1 MKTNAAL
8 RQLFTALEVEV
19 RNDAAATCPDEAA
32 ANVEARQRM
41 RTIRT
46 QYDALSRSQGFSH
59 LITDPRTGRA
69 DAQTA
74 LFFARQLEY
83 VMRETYREEFD
94 DLPFANGD
102 IIPFDTEIPEN
113 ARVFMYYL
121 YTGLG
126 IARFID
132 SYARGN
138 LPLVTMAAAQK
149 AGMVKPFGNAYAWT
163 TQDIRDASMGGIPL
177 TTELASWAKRAH
189 EELLNDT
196 IAWGREDLGIPGLLN
211 HPNITIGDSPA
222 NGTAGSTFWSAK
234 SVDNILADIFTLI
247 TTPTR
252 LTRGREK
259 VNMVLLPLA
268 EMLLIST
275 LRMGTGDGTLTV
287 LGYVKAA
294 YPGVEFKTVEELSAT
309 GSGGNLTTDSAYA
322 FTARDPKR
330 ARAVA
335 PILFRQYPVQ
345 QDDLTYKVPCESTT
359 GGVIMPR
366 PIAAFRMDGI
376 GQS

>member
-1 MKTNAAL
+1 MKRSAAL
-8 RQLFTALEVEV
+8 RKMFADLEVEV
-19 RNDAAATCPDEAA
+19 RQDAAATIPEEAA
-32 ANVEARQRM
+32 ANEAARR
-41 RTIRT
+41 RVLTIARNF
-46 QYDALSRSQGFSH
+46 DAIMATPGAAILNQDH
-59 LITDPRTGRA
+59 A
-69 DAQTA
+69 DAQGA

-83 VMRETYREEFD
+83 VMRELYREEFD
-94 DLPFANGD
+94 DLPFANGE

-113 ARVFMYYL
+113 ARTFLWYL

-126 IARFID
+126 IARFIN

-138 LPLVTMAAAQK
+138 LPLVTMQAAQRT
-149 AGMVKPFGNAYAWT
+149 GRVQPFGNAYAWS
-163 TQDIRDASMGGIPL
+163 TQDIRDAQFAGYPL
-177 TTELASWAKRAH
+177 STELPSWAKRAH

-196 IAWGREDLGIPGLLN
+196 IAWGREDLGLPGLLN
-211 HPNITIGDSPA
+211 HPNITISDSPA
-222 NGTAGSTFWSAK
+222 NGTGSSTFWSAK
-234 SVDNILADIFTLI
+234 SVDNILADVFTLI

-268 EMLLIST
+268 EMLLLQT

-287 LGYVKAA
+287 LGYIQAA
-294 YPGVEFKTVEELSAT
+294 YPGVQFKTVEELSAS
-309 GSGGNLTTDSAYA
+309 GSLGNLSTDSAYA
-322 FTARDPKR
+322 FTSGDPKR

-345 QDDLTYKVPCESTT
+345 QQDLMYKVPCESTT
-359 GGVIMPR
+359 GGTIVQR
-366 PIAAFRMDGI
+366 PLMAHRMDGI

>member
-1 MKTNAAL
+1 MKRSAAL
-8 RQLFTALEVEV
+8 RRMFADLEVEV
-19 RNDAAATCPDEAA
+19 RQDAAATCPNEAA
-32 ANVEARQRM
+32 ANEAAKRRLVAIGGLFDRIM
-41 RTIRT
+41 RT
-46 QYDALSRSQGFSH
+46 DAAEILNDGH
-59 LITDPRTGRA
+59 A
-69 DAQTA
+69 DAQGA
-74 LFFARQLEY
+74 LFFARQLEF
-83 VMRETYREEFD
+83 VMREVYREEFD
-94 DLPFANGD
+94 DLPFANGE

-113 ARVFMYYL
+113 ARTFLYYL

-126 IARFID
+126 IARFIN

-138 LPLVTMAAAQK
+138 LPLVTMEAAQK
-149 AGMVKPFGNAYAWT
+149 TGRVQPFGNAYAWS
-163 TQDIRDASMGGIPL
+163 TQDIRDASFTGMPL
-177 TTELASWAKRAH
+177 STELGSWAKRAH

-196 IAWGREDLGIPGLLN
+196 IAWGREDLGLPGLLN
-211 HPNITIGDSPA
+211 HPNVTVSDSPA
-222 NGTAGSTFWSAK
+222 NGSASSTFWSAK

-259 VNMVLLPLA
+259 VNMVLLPLS

-287 LGYVKAA
+287 LGYVQAA
-294 YPGVEFKTVEELSAT
+294 YPGVQFKTVEELSAS
-309 GSGGNLTTDSAYA
+309 GSGGNLSTDSAYA
-322 FTARDPKR
+322 FTSGDPKR

-335 PILFRQYPVQ
+335 PIMFRQYPVQ
-345 QDDLTYKVPCESTT
+345 QDDLMYKVPCESTT

-366 PIAAFRMDGI
+366 PLAAHRMDGI